1 VVEGGAGLAR
11 RTAEGAAARGLLCAV
26 LRCPPA
32 RAELLGPACGGGGG
46 AAGGADEPNSK
57 SVAPGLLA
65 LEDAFTPRAFVDEE
79 LAAALAGAAAQAA
92 ARRAGCAGAA
102 DCAGAAGGAGA
113 ADSGEAWCGRWSV
126 WRDEEEEGGAAGSV
140 EEALAGLWAERDA
153 ENSELL
159 AALPTAA
166 ADAWV
171 RGLVARNA
179 LADASV
185 PPAGI
190 AEPEMAAA
198 LFFAAARAALFGPPH
213 GVGPASGLS
222 AGVSWSEQD
231 AEKSLADF
239 SLADFSGGEA
249 EGEGGDMAL
258 LGGSRAEVLEALAA
272 ERAAGRAKAG
282 EGAGGAG
289 AGGSGDAAVRLQ
301 RLLLLYWLCV
311 RNLMAEA
318 LAASTAR
325 QRARLAARRGGVKSG
340 HKDGDISKAL
350 AEVSVER
357 EKEAGRWS
365 GLEARHALHLR
376 LVCLAPSRLEVLARV
391 FTRGVAALAVLAGS
405 AVKGDAGQGGGGGE
419 RRALL
424 RRGER
429 LYEHPSPRALLSPL
443 PLPTASQCRTRS
455 FCRCYRCVPRRAL
468 PRPDARCRCAIAA
481 CAVAVR
487 LLPAMSQQK
496 VRYF

>member
-1 VVEGGAGLAR
+1 
-11 RTAEGAAARGLLCAV
+11 V

-46 AAGGADEPNSK
+46 TAGGADGPNSE
-57 SVAPGLLA
+57 SVAPGLLV

-79 LAAALAGAAAQAA
+79 LAAALADAAAQAA
-92 ARRAGCAGAA
+92 ARRAGSAVATGGAGS
-102 DCAGAAGGAGA
+102 AGGAGA
-113 ADSGEAWCGRWSV
+113 ADSGAAWCGRWSV
-126 WRDEEEEGGAAGSV
+126 WRDDDEEGGAAGSA
-140 EEALAGLWAERDA
+140 EEVLAGLWAERDA

-159 AALPTAA
+159 AALPTTA

-171 RGLVARNA
+171 LGLVARNA

-222 AGVSWSEQD
+222 AGASWSEED
-231 AEKSLADF
+231 ASLADF
-239 SLADFSGGEA
+239 SLADFSSGEA
-249 EGEGGDMAL
+249 EGEGGDIAL

-272 ERAAGRAKAG
+272 ERATGRAKAG

-289 AGGSGDAAVRLQ
+289 AGGAGDTAVRLQ

-311 RNLMAEA
+311 RSLMAKA

-325 QRARLAARRGGVKSG
+325 QRARLAARRGGVKR
-340 HKDGDISKAL
+340 GDEDEDMSKAL
-350 AEVSVER
+350 AEMWAER
-357 EKEAGRWS
+357 EREAGRWS
-365 GLEARHALHLR
+365 DFEARHTLHQR
-376 LVCLAPSRLEVLARV
+376 LVCLAPCRLDVLARV
-391 FTRGVAALAVLAGS
+391 FTRGVAALAVLAGG
-405 AVKGDAGQGGGGGE
+405 AVKEDAGEGGGGGE

-424 RRGER
+424 RRGEQ
-429 LYEHPSPRALLSPL
+429 LYEHPSPRALLSSL
-443 PLPTASQCRTRS
+443 PLPTAPQCRTRS

-468 PRPDARCRCAIAA
+468 PRPEARCHCAIAA

-487 LLPAMSQQK
+487 LLPAMSQPK